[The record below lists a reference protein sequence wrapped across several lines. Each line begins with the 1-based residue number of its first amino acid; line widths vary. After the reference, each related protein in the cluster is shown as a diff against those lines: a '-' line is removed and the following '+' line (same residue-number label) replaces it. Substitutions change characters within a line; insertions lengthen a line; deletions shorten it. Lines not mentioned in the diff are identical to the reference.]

1 MEASEP
7 FEYAFRQVTRTD
19 TEGQQDSSDEE
30 SDKRNKAI
38 ESAVNCFT
46 KCNDLGKIFALI
58 KQGARRYIRDLY
70 EQHARGKNSF
80 IFHFV

>member
-30 SDKRNKAI
+30 SDKINEAT
-38 ESAVNCFT
+38 ESSL
-46 KCNDLGKIFALI
+46 KM
-58 KQGARRYIRDLY
+58 
-70 EQHARGKNSF
+70 
-80 IFHFV
+80 

>member
-1 MEASEP
+1 MEASDP

-30 SDKRNKAI
+30 SDKRNEAT

-46 KCNDLGKIFALI
+46 E
-58 KQGARRYIRDLY
+58 GAKRYLRDEPFRVSKL
-70 EQHARGKNSF
+70 SF
-80 IFHFV
+80 WRQK